1 MAMKPYGINDLKISA
16 GRYKG
21 KSVTIPN
28 EDTYATCYRSNCS
41 NWDAMQG
48 GDKDHKVEA
57 MLDPDNR
64 LAGRNSSV
72 RLDEED
78 WHGRDYDND
87 RYTVARPVLK
97 RQGHTLMLDVLN
109 ATGEEDKDEE
119 RDSDHYK
126 RVEAEGGVV
135 TERLMTYDLKAH
147 VATFHSITTPS
158 TYHTHRRHAN
168 KMVVRAITRISRT
181 RGIEKTLAYSSPR
194 GADSDYPRARFVR
207 VEAKGIVHEN
217 WVRIV
222 DADDAGWWYAMPRH
236 NRSFKPLRI
245 SEDQFWSLLKVRVG
259 TGDVRF
265 HRTPVFPFAIGEV
278 TKIAAKG
285 NRAAT
290 VNDAVYGYVKDVL
303 RVAKRLAETADPED
317 GWGYDATIKEMRKT
331 GYEVP
336 QAIYD
341 TAANG
346 NNPVVIFKSP
356 LDYAKQLVGEV
367 LPAMM
372 VEYGTDYLQRGGSPA
387 DMPAYVT
394 RNYMPN
400 LFNGGRAGYEMPVI
414 FGMHLGGRPL
424 GKDDDL
430 YDLTDGL
437 SPLHPV
443 ETRTIEELAGYSPKP
458 VLDALGL
465 PMTMENYVW

>member
-28 EDTYATCYRSNCS
+28 EDSYAACYQQNCS
-41 NWDAMQG
+41 NWSAMQG
-48 GDKDHKVEA
+48 GDKDHKVAA
-57 MLDPDNR
+57 MVDPDNR

-78 WHGRDYDND
+78 WSSRDYHGDD
-87 RYTVARPVLK
+87 LYSVVRPVLK

-109 ATGEEDKDEE
+109 ATSEVDEDESI
-119 RDSDHYK
+119 SDHYK

-147 VATFHSITTPS
+147 VATFHSITTPG
-158 TYHTHRRHAN
+158 TYHEHRRRAN
-168 KMVVRAITRISRT
+168 KMVMRAITRISRR
-181 RGIEKTLAYSSPR
+181 RGMRNTLAYHSAR
-194 GADSDYPRARFVR
+194 HDDDHPRARTVR
-207 VEAKGIVHEN
+207 VEAKGIVHES

-245 SEDQFWSLLKVRVG
+245 SDDQFWSLLKVRVG
-259 TGDVRF
+259 ASDVRF

-285 NRAAT
+285 KRAAT

-341 TAANG
+341 TATNG

-394 RNYMPN
+394 RNYMPK
-400 LFNGGRAGYEMPVI
+400 LFGDGRAGYEMPVI